1 MKHSSSLNT
10 FRRTKGGHLDD
21 VVNSSSVVRIAPSTD
36 QQSNMNGGNNGNDDL
51 DGSCHS
57 PMVGDYFQ
65 QA

>member
-1 MKHSSSLNT
+1 
-10 FRRTKGGHLDD
+10 LDD
-21 VVNSSSVVRIAPSTD
+21 VVNSSSVVRIAPSMA